1 MSKNARYS
9 ISLGW
14 WVMVLAVAAAA
25 LLFAWLGRL
34 AGVPLATAASIG
46 VGGVALAWLIVLVTV
61 PWNLYFS
68 ARRVVAEISV
78 SRERGITI
86 PPGHDAEAGRIARRM
101 LWFALGAQLGT
112 AAVAAVI
119 AFISGAKVGYYFS
132 GFFLL
137 STAIRP
143 AAAYLGHVRER
154 ISALAR
160 ESTHPRDDVA
170 SLKRRVDLVAG
181 SVRDLQGELRGVADE
196 LNRAESSLAGDIT
209 HGRAGGRPDRGPVPG
224 RRPGPADRRDGAPDR
239 GHPGRHQR
247 PPGAD
252 HRDQGPGPDDQAG
265 SGLTAPG
272 SGYSRARCSSIVPTS
287 AGSPGSVRSA
297 SACRRRNAVSSGRES
312 VSSPRVVA

>member
-1 MSKNARYS
+1 MSRNTRYS

-78 SRERGITI
+78 SRERGITV

-112 AAVAAVI
+112 AAAAAVS

-143 AAAYLGHVRER
+143 AAAYLAHVRER
-154 ISALAR
+154 IGALAR

-181 SVRDLQGELRGVADE
+181 SVRELHGELRGVADE
-196 LNRAESSLAGDIT
+196 LHRAESFLAGDIT
-209 HGRAGGRPDRGPVPG
+209 HARQLLTADLSRVQDAQAADRTATRSRDDDLG
-224 RRPGPADRRDGAPDR
+224 RRIDEMVRRIEATLDGISDHQELITGIRALVRMIKPDPA
-239 GHPGRHQR
+239 
-247 PPGAD
+247 
-252 HRDQGPGPDDQAG
+252 
-265 SGLTAPG
+265 
-272 SGYSRARCSSIVPTS
+272 
-287 AGSPGSVRSA
+287 
-297 SACRRRNAVSSGRES
+297 
-312 VSSPRVVA
+312 